1 MAETQVLPAKI
12 RHYRRL
18 AKKIVQHHFGQPPSR
33 IVYKRTG
40 LSNYVFVINHVE
52 GQFVVRISPDTEK
65 IAAFTK
71 ELWATQKVREV
82 GVPSPEVLVVG
93 NIGSEPYMVTR
104 RVTGAE
110 ATHHP
115 RRKHIVHEMGRYA
128 RTINSVRTTSF
139 GVNFDWT
146 ANGPKNNTWAEY
158 LDGEWQVERRLRLFT
173 QHQILSDQ
181 QVEKL
186 KEIVDDSR
194 GMRIEPS
201 LNHGDMRFKNVIV
214 DDDGEIAAIVDW
226 EDCLS
231 TIAPQWELSI
241 ALHDLSIDEKHLF
254 LEGYGLE
261 SKQVEEMSPLIKAF
275 NVINYSHAVEHAVAT
290 GDHKSLAEFR
300 LRLNGGLDLYSLP
313 QSDARVFDV
322 TPDPPDYKSQ
332 TGDPDEK
339 VKAMKPRL

>member
-1 MAETQVLPAKI
+1 MAETQAVPAKI

-33 IVYKRTG
+33 IVYKRSG

-52 GQFVVRISPDTEK
+52 GQFVVRISPEPEK

-82 GVPSPEVLVVG
+82 GVPSPEVLAVG

-128 RTINSVRTTSF
+128 RTINSVRTTGF

-146 ANGPKNNTWAEY
+146 TNGPKYNTWAEY
-158 LDGEWQVERRLRLFT
+158 LDQEWDVEGRLHLFT
-173 QHQILSDQ
+173 EHKILPAQ

-194 GMRIEPS
+194 AMRVEPS

-254 LEGYGLE
+254 IEGYGLDS
-261 SKQVEEMSPLIKAF
+261 SKVEEMSPLIKAF
-275 NVINYSHAVEHAVAT
+275 NVINYSNAVEHAVAN
-290 GDHKSLAEFR
+290 GDHKGVAEFR

-313 QSDARVFDV
+313 QSH
-322 TPDPPDYKSQ
+322 SQ
-332 TGDPDEK
+332 N
-339 VKAMKPRL
+339 

>member
-1 MAETQVLPAKI
+1 MAETQAEPAKI

-18 AKKIVQHHFGQPPSR
+18 AKKIVHHHFGQPPSR
-33 IVYKRTG
+33 IVYKRSG

-52 GQFVVRISPDTEK
+52 GQFVVRISPEPEK

-71 ELWATQKVREV
+71 ELWATQKVREA
-82 GVPSPEVLVVG
+82 GVPSPEVLAVG

-115 RRKHIVHEMGRYA
+115 RRKHIVHEMGQYSQ
-128 RTINSVRTTSF
+128 TINSIRTTNF
-139 GVNFDWT
+139 GANFDWT

-158 LDGEWQVERRLRLFT
+158 LDQEWEVERRLRLFT
-173 QHQILSDQ
+173 EHKILPGK
-181 QVEKL
+181 QVDKL
-186 KEIVDDSR
+186 REIVDNSR
-194 GMRIEPS
+194 AMNVESS
-201 LNHGDMRFKNVIV
+201 LNHGDMRLKNVIV

-231 TIAPQWELSI
+231 TIAPQWEFSI

-254 LEGYGLE
+254 IEGYGLD
-261 SKQVEEMSPLIKAF
+261 SRQVAEMSPLIKAF
-275 NVINYSHAVEHAVAT
+275 NIINYSSAVEHAVST

-300 LRLNGGLDLYSLP
+300 LRLNGGLDLYSLCFLWP
-313 QSDARVFDV
+313 ES
-322 TPDPPDYKSQ
+322 
-332 TGDPDEK
+332 
-339 VKAMKPRL
+339 